1 MSNKHHSIEISSCVM
16 DPQTQLS
23 DALANKNIKEFRVAF
38 DLGADPLRL
47 DNNHLSIFDKAL
59 STAGCAEF
67 VEECLQRG
75 CSPNYRNPHLVK
87 YAISFA
93 TDSQD
98 PQILRSLLRHPNV
111 MVDKKYHEL
120 TPLNSLAKNLNNE
133 NVSNAKECMKCL
145 LDYGASPNIP
155 NQADFTP
162 LHFVA
167 RNRKLDD
174 IKKREIVEMF
184 LSYPDIDLDTYREG
198 ELREKLEELYPDL
211 RLPEARSTTEV
222 TMEKLLS
229 YIKCGDTEKFKEQ
242 FPQYQL
248 NISDKDNLKN
258 TLRDENVPLFLEAIR
273 KGHNEAFDMIL
284 ASGVNYNAVLK
295 GNSPMEVATIYGN
308 SHALRKLLELEDLE
322 LRLRDYPLITVIRKM
337 NEQPAQEYCDYRK
350 CFYTLL
356 ESDRIDINEMDKTR
370 STPLHYAVKYRNT
383 EAIRELLKRGAYI
396 GVKSRFNELPIDG
409 MSPELLEDHF
419 DHCISSNGARVGD
432 ESFEILVNFMNL
444 MPQGDNKAKHK
455 AKHHLR
461 EEMAPIAFIAKSKEH
476 RHLLQHP
483 LVTSFLFLKW
493 HRLST
498 IFYINFLL
506 YFFFAVSIIAHTVL
520 KFRESDSNAA
530 TVIFGLISWVGIFYM
545 ILREAIQFVM
555 SPVHYF
561 RSATNY
567 MEVVLIILAIMTCT
581 EPTYDH
587 ETQRIIA
594 VFTML
599 LIAVE
604 LCLLVGSLPVLSIS
618 THMLMLEAVCKS
630 FLKSFTLY
638 SIFVITFSL
647 CFYILFGKPQV
658 DEDGNPITPEDDDF
672 NKFSNPLAAMI
683 KTIVMLTGEFD
694 AGDLQFDT
702 LYSYL
707 LFLLFVFLMTIV
719 LFNLLNGLAV
729 SDTQA
734 IKGQAELNGA
744 ICRTQLLTR
753 YEEVLTGRSERS
765 SFIVNHEPFRSIC
778 RRLMNIYPNYRH
790 IAILP
795 NDSNKIFIPVDDTYE
810 MKELG
815 VQLKNNSFH
824 PLPSNDGDKVK
835 KLLDAPVQFLP
846 CLCSCITNKC
856 SEMDRRTVK
865 LAMAVLEQK
874 TIKMENRKRMQDTEN
889 RLRNIESK
897 MNEMFHLLKAIKNDM
912 N

>member
-1 MSNKHHSIEISSCVM
+1 MANKFQAIEIPPCVM

-23 DALANKNIKEFRVAF
+23 DALASKNIKEFRVAL

-47 DNNHLSIFDKAL
+47 DNNHSCIFEKAL
-59 STAGCAEF
+59 SMPGCAQF
-67 VEECLQRG
+67 VEECLQKG
-75 CSPNYRNPHLVK
+75 CSPNNRNPHLVK

-93 TDSQD
+93 ADSQD
-98 PQILRSLLRHPNV
+98 PQILKALLKYSNV

-120 TPLNSLAKNLNNE
+120 TPLNSLAKNINND
-133 NVSNAKECMKCL
+133 NVNNVKECMKCL

-155 NQADFTP
+155 NQSDFTP
-162 LHFVA
+162 LHFVV

-174 IKKREIVEMF
+174 IKKREIAEMF
-184 LSYPDIDLDTYREG
+184 LSHGDIDLDTYREG
-198 ELREKLEELYPDL
+198 ELREKLMELYPDMK
-211 RLPEARSTTEV
+211 LPEVRSTTEV

-229 YIKCGDTEKFKEQ
+229 YIKCDDTEKFKEQ

-258 TLRDENVPLFLEAIR
+258 TMKDENLPLLLEAIR

-284 ASGVNYNAVLK
+284 ASGVNYNAALR
-295 GNSPMEVATIYGN
+295 GNRPMEVATIYGN
-308 SHALRKLLELEDLE
+308 SHALRRLLELEDLKMGDH
-322 LRLRDYPLITVIRKM
+322 DYPLITVIRKM

-396 GVKSRFNELPIDG
+396 GVKSKFHELPIDG
-409 MSPELLEDHF
+409 MSPELLEEHF
-419 DHCISSNGARVGD
+419 DHCISSNGARAGD
-432 ESFEILVNFMNL
+432 ESFEILINFMNL
-444 MPQGDNKAKHK
+444 MPEMSGSKPKAN
-455 AKHHLR
+455 HHLR
-461 EEMAPIAFIAKSKEH
+461 EEMAPIAFIAKTKEFQ
-476 RHLLQHP
+476 HLLQHP
-483 LVTSFLFLKW
+483 LITSFLFLKW

-506 YFFFAVSIIAHTVL
+506 YFFFAVSIVAHTVL
-520 KFRESDSNAA
+520 KCSESDSNAA
-530 TVIFGLISWVGIFYM
+530 TAIFGLISWVGIFYM

-555 SPVHYF
+555 SPIHYF
-561 RSATNY
+561 RSPTNY
-567 MEVVLIILAIMTCT
+567 MEVVLIVLAIITCST
-581 EPTYDH
+581 SSYDLQK
-587 ETQRIIA
+587 ERIIP
-594 VFTML
+594 VLTML
-599 LIAVE
+599 LISVE

-618 THMLMLEAVCKS
+618 THMLMLRAVCKS
-630 FLKSFTLY
+630 FIKSFTLY

-658 DEDGNPITPEDDDF
+658 DADNKPVPPEDDDF
-672 NKFSNPLAAMI
+672 NKFSNPLASMI

-694 AGDLQFDT
+694 AGDLQFDSV
-702 LYSYL
+702 YSYL

-734 IKGQAELNGA
+734 IKDQAELNGA

-778 RRLMNIYPNYRH
+778 RRLMNLYPNYRH
-790 IAILP
+790 IAIMP
-795 NDSNKIFIPVDDTYE
+795 NDSNKILIPIGDTYE
-810 MKELG
+810 MKPLNG
-815 VQLKNNSFH
+815 NLRKNSFH
-824 PLPSNDGDKVK
+824 PLPSNDMDKVK
-835 KLLDAPVQFLP
+835 KLLDPPVQFLP
-846 CLCSCITNKC
+846 CLCSCVTNKC

-874 TIKMENRKRMQDTEN
+874 TVKMENRKRLQDTEN
-889 RLRNIESK
+889 RLRNIECK
-897 MNEMFHLLKAIKNDM
+897 MDELIQMVQK
-912 N
+912 

>member
-1 MSNKHHSIEISSCVM
+1 MENKHHAIEIPSCVA
-16 DPQTQLS
+16 DPQVQLS
-23 DALANKNIKEFRVAF
+23 DALASKNIKDFRVAL
-38 DLGADPLRL
+38 DLGAEPLRL
-47 DNNHLSIFDKAL
+47 DQNHISIFEKAL
-59 STAGCAEF
+59 STPGCAEF
-67 VEECLQRG
+67 VAECLKRG
-75 CSPNYRNPHLVK
+75 CSPNNRNPHLVK
-87 YAISFA
+87 YAINYA

-98 PQILRSLLRHPNV
+98 PQILKALLTYSEVN
-111 MVDKKYHEL
+111 VDKKYHEL
-120 TPLNSLAKNLNNE
+120 TPLNSLAKNVNSE
-133 NVSNAKECMKCL
+133 NVNNVKDCMKIL

-155 NQADFTP
+155 NQSHFTP
-162 LHFVA
+162 LHFVV

-174 IKKREIVEMF
+174 LKKREIAEMF
-184 LSYPDIDLDTYREG
+184 LSYPEIDLDTYREG
-198 ELREKLEELYPDL
+198 ELRDKLQELYPDMK
-211 RLPEARSTTEV
+211 LPEVRNTTEI
-222 TMEKLLS
+222 TLDKLLF
-229 YIKCGDTEKFKEQ
+229 YIKCGDSEKFKED

-258 TLRDENVPLFLEAIR
+258 TLKDENVPLFLEAIR
-273 KGHNEAFDMIL
+273 KGDNEAFDMIL
-284 ASGVNYNAVLK
+284 NSGVNYNAVLK
-295 GNSPMEVATIYGN
+295 GNSPMELATKYGN
-308 SHALRKLLELEDLE
+308 SHAVKKLLNLEDLQMRE
-322 LRLRDYPLITVIRKM
+322 RDYPLITIICKM
-337 NEQPAQEYCDYRK
+337 QEQAAQEYCDYRK
-350 CFYTLL
+350 CFYILL
-356 ESDRIDINEMDKTR
+356 ESDRIDINEMDKSR

-409 MSPELLEDHF
+409 MSPELLEEHF
-419 DHCISSNGARVGD
+419 DHCITSNNVRVGD
-432 ESFEILVNFMNL
+432 EDFEIFVNFMNL
-444 MPQGDNKAKHK
+444 MPEMDGSKPKARQYI
-455 AKHHLR
+455 R
-461 EEMAPIAFIAKSKEH
+461 EEMAPIAFIAKSKEF

-483 LVTSFLFLKW
+483 LVASFLFLKW

-498 IFYINFLL
+498 IFYVNFML
-506 YFFFAVSIIAHTVL
+506 YFLFAVSIITHTVL
-520 KFRESDSNAA
+520 KFKESDANAA
-530 TVIFGLISWVGIFYM
+530 TVVFGLISWAGIIYM
-545 ILREAIQFVM
+545 IIREAIQFVM

-567 MEVVLIILAIMTCT
+567 MEVVLIILAILTCS
-581 EPTYDH
+581 EASYDS

-594 VFTML
+594 VFTLL

-647 CFYILFGKPQV
+647 CFYILFGKS
-658 DEDGNPITPEDDDF
+658 DDDDF
-672 NKFSNPLAAMI
+672 NKFSNPLTAMT

-694 AGDLQFDT
+694 AGDLQFDST
-702 LYSYL
+702 YSYL

-734 IKGQAELNGA
+734 IKDQAELNGA

-765 SFIVNHEPFRSIC
+765 SFIVNHEPFRTIC

-790 IAILP
+790 IAIRP
-795 NDSNKIFIPVDDTYE
+795 NDSNRILIPSADSFE
-810 MKELG
+810 MKEMG
-815 VQLKNNSFH
+815 NPLKKSSFH
-824 PLPSNDGDKVK
+824 PLPSNDVDKM
-835 KLLDAPVQFLP
+835 KLLDPPVQFLP

-874 TIKMENRKRMQDTEN
+874 ITKMENRKRLQVTEN

-897 MNEMFHLLKAIKNDM
+897 MDEVFKLLKAIKNDM